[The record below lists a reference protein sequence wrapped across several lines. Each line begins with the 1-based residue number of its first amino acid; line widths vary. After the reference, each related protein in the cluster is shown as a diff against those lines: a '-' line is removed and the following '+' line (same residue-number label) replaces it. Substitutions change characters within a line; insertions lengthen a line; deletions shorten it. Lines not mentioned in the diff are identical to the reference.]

1 MKKLLTL
8 MLCVFLLMVS
18 STACTTKAERD
29 PSFGLETQE
38 MKLQIPESFTSTAQT
53 IICQST

>member
-8 MLCVFLLMVS
+8 ILCVFLLMVS

-38 MKLQIPESFTSTAQT
+38 MKLQILESFTSTAQT
-53 IICQST
+53 II

>member
-8 MLCVFLLMVS
+8 ILSVFLLMVS

-38 MKLQIPESFTSTAQT
+38 TGLQIPESLLFTPTTQT
-53 IICQST
+53 II

>member
-8 MLCVFLLMVS
+8 ILCVFLLMVS

-38 MKLQIPESFTSTAQT
+38 MELQIPESSLFTPTTQT
-53 IICQST
+53 II